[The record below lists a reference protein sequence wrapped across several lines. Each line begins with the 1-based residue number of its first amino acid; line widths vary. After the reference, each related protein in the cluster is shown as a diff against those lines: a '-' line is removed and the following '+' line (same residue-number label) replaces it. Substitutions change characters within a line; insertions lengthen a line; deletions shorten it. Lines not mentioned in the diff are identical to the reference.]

1 MIETELIVYER
12 DGGRASVFLN
22 RPEKRNALSA
32 AMISELSELLRY
44 LAEDSE
50 LRVII
55 ISGKGESFCAGTDI
69 SELGSA
75 QPEEA
80 VAISKRGQLLCDQ
93 IEGFPVPVIA
103 AINGA
108 AVGGGCELALAAHIR
123 LASVEASFSLP
134 EVRLG
139 VIPGYGGTQRL
150 TREVGVGRA
159 VELMLTGKTLNAVEA
174 FELGLVNRVAS
185 DTDLLDAANQL
196 ASVIESLAPLSI
208 RAGLKA
214 VIEGS
219 DMSLADGLELET
231 ALFASLFETEDF
243 REGTAAFLEKRKPE
257 FKGK

>member
-1 MIETELIVYER
+1 MIDTKLIVYER
-12 DGGRASVFLN
+12 DGGRASIFLN

-32 AMISELSELLRY
+32 AMISELSELLRL
-44 LAEDSE
+44 LAGDSE

-55 ISGKGESFCAGTDI
+55 FSAKGDGFCAGTDI
-69 SELGSA
+69 TELGLA
-75 QPEEA
+75 KADQA
-80 VAISKRGQLLCDQ
+80 MAISKRGQHLCDQ
-93 IEGFPVPVIA
+93 IESFPIPVIA

-108 AVGGGCELALAAHIR
+108 AVGGGCELALAAHMR

-150 TREVGVGRA
+150 TREVGIGRA

-174 FELGLVNRVAS
+174 FELGLVNRVV
-185 DTDLLDAANQL
+185 TEGNLLDAANQL
-196 ASVIESLAPLSI
+196 ANVIESLAPLSI

-219 DMSLADGLELET
+219 DMSLANGLELET

-257 FKGK
+257 FKGR